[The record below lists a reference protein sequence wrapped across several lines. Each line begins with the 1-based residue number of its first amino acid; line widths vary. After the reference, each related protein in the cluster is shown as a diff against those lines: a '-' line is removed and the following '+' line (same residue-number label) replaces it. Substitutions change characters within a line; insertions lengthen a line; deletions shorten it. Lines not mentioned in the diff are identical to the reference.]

1 MLLIPG
7 PTSATACELNILSR
21 RYDIDINPL
30 ADFGFKRSL
39 ISFLPTLTCS
49 CRPTG
54 WQLYVSYIAPFV
66 LIYTFNF
73 VMFLVIIINLIRKQ
87 RKLSAETGNAN
98 LGVKTK
104 AQVVLAV
111 SLSLLFGIGWGIGVP
126 ATQSLPVAWL
136 RFCFQLA
143 FVVLVGFQGL
153 FIFIMYGIRVR
164 NVRLTWM
171 KWFYI
176 IIRDRNKV
184 LSITYGLGSDGA
196 PSKSSKAISSTS
208 NQYTLGT
215 FDSGAADVDLSSYAH
230 ITSNFNQS
238 PNSPSPIPS
247 PVSCISSLPIPDK
260 STDNTLSPSAQSP
273 QPSLP
278 KPRMTKMLSIIPTS
292 QSPPHTGNQNID
304 DSSDKSNMLSEDYQ
318 ENGSTVSSEADNIS
332 YKLVFINEN
341 TD

>member
-1 MLLIPG
+1 
-7 PTSATACELNILSR
+7 
-21 RYDIDINPL
+21 
-30 ADFGFKRSL
+30 
-39 ISFLPTLTCS
+39 
-49 CRPTG
+49 
-54 WQLYVSYIAPFV
+54 
-66 LIYTFNF
+66 
-73 VMFLVIIINLIRKQ
+73 MFLVIIINLIRKQ

-143 FVVLVGFQGL
+143 FIVLVGFQGL
-153 FIFIMYGIRVR
+153 FIFIMYGFRVR

-184 LSITYGLGSDGA
+184 LSITYGLGSNSA
-196 PSKSSKAISSTS
+196 PSKSSKPILSTS

-215 FDSGAADVDLSSYAH
+215 FDSGAADVDLASYAH
-230 ITSNFNQS
+230 VTSNFSQS
-238 PNSPSPIPS
+238 PSSPSPIPS
-247 PVSCISSLPIPDK
+247 PVSCVSSLPIPDK
-260 STDNTLSPSAQSP
+260 STDNTPSSSAQSP

-278 KPRMTKMLSIIPTS
+278 KPRMTKMLSIIPSS
-292 QSPPHTGNQNID
+292 QSPPRTIIVKPSSASSPPVILENQNID
-304 DSSDKSNMLSEDYQ
+304 DSSDKSKILSEDYQ
-318 ENGSTVSSEADNIS
+318 ENGSNVSSEADNKS